1 MFSNRAVAI
10 ANAVTLALALVIAV
24 LTLTPLPAGGPAG
37 SDKFYHVIAFASLAF
52 PLSFVRRRLV
62 VWVTLSAVAYGGVIE
77 IVQPYF
83 GRQAEW
89 ADFGADGFGA
99 VLGGAIGYAVSGLLL
114 WRS

>member
-1 MFSNRAVAI
+1 MTVCRWSGVQGR
-10 ANAVTLALALVIAV
+10 LWK
-24 LTLTPLPAGGPAG
+24 AGGRP
-37 SDKFYHVIAFASLAF
+37 
-52 PLSFVRRRLV
+52 
-62 VWVTLSAVAYGGVIE
+62 VANGGVIE

-89 ADFGADGFGA
+89 ADFRADGFGA